1 MGSDTTHVAQTGL
14 FFDVN
19 EAKIAAKI
27 GRVARGEPTSPTK
40 SLKTQ
45 KLMLAERVGFEPT
58 CPLRDKTLSRRPRY
72 DHFGTSPVVC
82 GRPGQ
87 SQTLLPGPA
96 KAGHYVDVQYA
107 HALAGART
115 RNYIRQI
122 VNGRHP

>member
-72 DHFGTSPVVC
+72 DHFGTSP
-82 GRPGQ
+82 GR
-87 SQTLLPGPA
+87 
-96 KAGHYVDVQYA
+96 V
-107 HALAGART
+107 HAVRLKPDTTYGT
-115 RNYIRQI
+115 RLTR
-122 VNGRHP
+122 V